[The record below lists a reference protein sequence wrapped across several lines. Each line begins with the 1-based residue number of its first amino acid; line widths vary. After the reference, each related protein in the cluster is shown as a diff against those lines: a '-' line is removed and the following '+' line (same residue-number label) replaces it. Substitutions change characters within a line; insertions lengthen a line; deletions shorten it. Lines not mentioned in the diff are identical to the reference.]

1 MSSKERETDNQILLY
16 LKRKGYKAAA
26 AIMQQEL
33 ARAAAPAGHGGERT
47 AEQATFEAALDS
59 EASITNLISSFGT
72 IDRSPERY
80 DEAYIALRDWIYASL
95 DRYKVPFLS
104 PFTPSPRLRPT
115 PYKLNHHLISSI
127 ILHQPISLSKEVEPV
142 GSATEGSSFSSSPAV

>member
-33 ARAAAPAGHGGERT
+33 ARAAAPAAGHGGERT

-95 DRYKVPFLS
+95 DRYKVPF
-104 PFTPSPRLRPT
+104 PPPPSLHHPSA
-115 PYKLNHHLISSI
+115 LNPLQIKSSFYI
-127 ILHQPISLSKEVEPV
+127 WHKFNWPISKEVERV
-142 GSATEGSSFSSSPAV
+142 GCAGLRLTPFLFAC

>member
-95 DRYKVPFLS
+95 DRYKVPFPPPTRL
-104 PFTPSPRLRPT
+104 PPIPS
-115 PYKLNHHLISSI
+115 KLNHHLISGINSAG
-127 ILHQPISLSKEVEPV
+127 PFRKKLSV
-142 GSATEGSSFSSSPAV
+142 